1 MTATPSRPDWNA
13 GLLPAVAGIGL
24 RHPHHRALLESNRC
38 TGWLEAHAENYMS
51 GGWSAHVLDR
61 LRQTYPISL
70 HGVGLSLGGAGR
82 LDEDH
87 LGRLKEL
94 VQRID
99 PALVSEHVAW
109 TGPAGL
115 YLNDLLPLP
124 WTEEALAT
132 LVVHIDQA
140 QTALGRSI
148 LIENPSSYLAFRHAE
163 MSEPQFL
170 VEACRRAG
178 CQLLLDLNNV
188 YVSARNLGFDA
199 TAYLEAIPGEL
210 VGEIHLA
217 GHSRQEVEGIELRI
231 DDHGSPVMA
240 EVWTLYRATLARIG
254 PRPTLIEWDSE
265 IPSLNVLLAESVKA
279 DNLLS
284 EIRQA
289 GVPAGKDRHA
299 AA

>member
-1 MTATPSRPDWNA
+1 M
-13 GLLPAVAGIGL
+13 AGIGL
-24 RHPHHRALLESNRC
+24 RHPHHRALLESERC
-38 TGWLEAHAENYMS
+38 TGWLEAHAENHMS

-61 LRQTYPISL
+61 LRQTYPLSL
-70 HGVGLSLGGAGR
+70 HGVGLSLGGAGG

-87 LGRLKEL
+87 LGRLKQL
-94 VQRID
+94 VQRIE

-109 TGPAGL
+109 TGQAGL

-132 LVVHIDQA
+132 LVAHIDQA
-140 QTALGRSI
+140 QTALGRPI

-163 MSEPQFL
+163 MSEPEFL
-170 VEACRRAG
+170 VETCRRAG
-178 CQLLLDLNNV
+178 CRLLLDVNNV

-199 TAYLEAIPGEL
+199 GAYLEAIPGDL

-231 DDHGSPVMA
+231 DDHGSPVMP
-240 EVWTLYRATLARIG
+240 EVWALYRSTLARIG

-265 IPSLNVLLAESVKA
+265 IPALNILLEESAKA
-279 DNLLS
+279 DRLLS
-284 EIRQA
+284 ERRQA
-289 GVPAGKDRHA
+289 DIAAAKARHA

>member
-1 MTATPSRPDWNA
+1 MTAPASPPGGNA
-13 GLLPAVAGIGL
+13 GPLLAVAGIGL
-24 RHPHHRALLESNRC
+24 RHPHHRALLESERC

-61 LRQTYPISL
+61 LRRTYPISL
-70 HGVGLSLGGAGR
+70 HGVGLSLGGSGR
-82 LDEDH
+82 LDDDH
-87 LGRLKEL
+87 LGRLKQL
-94 VQRID
+94 VQRIE

-109 TGPAGL
+109 TGQGGL

-132 LVVHIDQA
+132 LVAHIDQA
-140 QTALGRSI
+140 QTELGRSI
-148 LIENPSSYLAFRHAE
+148 LIENPSSYLAFHHAE
-163 MSEPQFL
+163 MSEPEFL

-178 CQLLLDLNNV
+178 CRLLLDVNNV

-199 TAYLEAIPGEL
+199 AAYLGGIPGEL

-231 DDHGSPVMA
+231 DDHGSPVIA
-240 EVWTLYRATLARIG
+240 EVWALYRATLARIG

-265 IPSLNVLLAESVKA
+265 IPPLNVLLEESAKA
-279 DNLLS
+279 DRLL
-284 EIRQA
+284 IACRQA
-289 GVPAGKDRHA
+289 GGVPDEAAHA